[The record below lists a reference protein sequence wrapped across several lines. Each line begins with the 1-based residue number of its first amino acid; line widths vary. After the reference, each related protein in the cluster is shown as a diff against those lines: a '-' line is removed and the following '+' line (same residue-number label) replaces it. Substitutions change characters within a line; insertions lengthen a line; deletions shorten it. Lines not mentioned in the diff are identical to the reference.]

1 MVKHAFGYFF
11 SIFVTFLTLSGPAV
25 VVAED
30 PVIADEGVSI
40 SREEF
45 AEILSQTPSRMLEDA
60 ANDLGDRY
68 ALINQVM
75 VDKRL
80 AAEAEELT
88 STDDGYWSLQLK
100 LNAVK
105 RDFML
110 KRHLQEYE
118 APPLEPLVLERYQTQ
133 KEKYARIPE
142 TRASSHILL
151 ASPPGLDRTQLRE
164 KAAEILEEL
173 REGADFEEYVAMY
186 SEDSGSRERGGSL
199 DRWLRFGDPEIT
211 PPYTEA
217 LFSIE
222 NVGEYSEVTDSQ
234 FGLHIIRLD
243 GIRKAGFEPLE
254 KVRPAIVA
262 DLVKEYRALARKA
275 VRARY
280 DLSEEAFV
288 DGEAMEEL
296 FAPYMR

>member
-11 SIFVTFLTLSGPAV
+11 STFVTSLTLSGPAV
-25 VVAED
+25 AVAED